1 MAKRALCRQTPKVG
15 AECPN
20 WACSEL
26 SGGRSEMSVPTGNQ
40 PWGPPCPAARAGAG
54 GGTPRHPGALMPL
67 RAGRGRQIRPA
78 CYPSVRG
85 RRPIYVKLH
94 GSVLHAI
101 FGVELLTAT
110 APVWLRL
117 SGFVA
122 CIARKVIPR
131 VRPPV
136 CCVQYTAPSRHI
148 ACNVHCTPSLHAIN
162 RPVIPESHQNRPI
175 QAPRPPK
182 WPLEA
187 FLNVRFR
194 TDGPS
199 APSCPDKS
207 LSIDAALPSLNSEP
221 RCIKVVDTFRAGY
234 GPSSGGH
241 LRMNIA
247 AAIGLKNA
255 IEGGFFWLNLHP
267 PNQRTDRRL
276 AHLIHRGEAR
286 DNIPYM

>member
-1 MAKRALCRQTPKVG
+1 MGSRRIAPGVRAGGRRNAVAAPQLAKHRLGRPNHPSRRRIVRPKVRPATG
-15 AECPN
+15 SDNTPLYFNALRRLMAEAISAIPAEFPPFRPSPC
-20 WACSEL
+20 
-26 SGGRSEMSVPTGNQ
+26 RKSVIDFRQ

-54 GGTPRHPGALMPL
+54 GGTPRHPGPLMPL

-162 RPVIPESHQNRPI
+162 RPHVAQTSQKLRNEPSKPEN
-175 QAPRPPK
+175 
-182 WPLEA
+182 
-187 FLNVRFR
+187 
-194 TDGPS
+194 G
-199 APSCPDKS
+199 
-207 LSIDAALPSLNSEP
+207 LP
-221 RCIKVVDTFRAGY
+221 
-234 GPSSGGH
+234 
-241 LRMNIA
+241 
-247 AAIGLKNA
+247 
-255 IEGGFFWLNLHP
+255 
-267 PNQRTDRRL
+267 
-276 AHLIHRGEAR
+276 
-286 DNIPYM
+286 